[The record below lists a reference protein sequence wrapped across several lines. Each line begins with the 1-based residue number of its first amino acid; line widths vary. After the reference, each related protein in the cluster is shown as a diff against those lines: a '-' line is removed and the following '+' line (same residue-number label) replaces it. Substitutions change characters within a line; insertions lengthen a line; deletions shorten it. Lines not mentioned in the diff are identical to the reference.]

1 MLFHT
6 LLWQNC
12 WMDALAIHTSAL
24 PPCLW
29 LRYTFWKIIFVFF
42 PPNVVSQLPWPKGL
56 SHLYGDRASL
66 CSEEWRWTASVWTG
80 SCCGSSCLGAVNE
93 APEHY
98 QRLEFMLLIT
108 LTWLTEDL
116 KVLIWCTWVSISQ
129 VFNLNLKALIIDIMC
144 YFLAIWQTAVA
155 ECPFHLA
162 DGIQPLL
169 ILFSQLKNICTKW
182 NFLRVTD
189 LFLWEAEWGNTNP
202 SRTAVCTASLGKK
215 LWFCLD
221 N

>member
-66 CSEEWRWTASVWTG
+66 CSEEWRWTASAWTG
-80 SCCGSSCLGAVNE
+80 SCWGSSCLGAVNE

-129 VFNLNLKALIIDIMC
+129 VFNFESKGIDNWYNVLFPC
-144 YFLAIWQTAVA
+144 
-155 ECPFHLA
+155 HLA
-162 DGIQPLL
+162 NSCCWVSFPFGWWYPTTSDTV
-169 ILFSQLKNICTKW
+169 FST
-182 NFLRVTD
+182 
-189 LFLWEAEWGNTNP
+189 
-202 SRTAVCTASLGKK
+202 
-215 LWFCLD
+215 
-221 N
+221 